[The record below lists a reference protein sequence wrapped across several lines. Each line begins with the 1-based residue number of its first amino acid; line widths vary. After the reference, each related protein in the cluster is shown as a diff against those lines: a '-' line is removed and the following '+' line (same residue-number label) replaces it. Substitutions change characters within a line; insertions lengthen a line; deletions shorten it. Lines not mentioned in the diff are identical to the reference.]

1 MPEGSTNLIK
11 PEDLMTAA
19 KFKYKENQRFLSRMK
34 SVNPKELD
42 KIVHQF
48 HEEVFSYT
56 DCLTCA
62 NCCKTISPAMRER
75 DVERIASALLL
86 KPVEVVS
93 KYMQLDADG
102 DYVFVSSPCPFLEP
116 DNRCKVYN
124 DRPKACRE
132 YPHTDRRKFY
142 QLLDLTLKNTAVC
155 PAVFA
160 IVEKM
165 KSTIGK

>member
-1 MPEGSTNLIK
+1 MPAGSTDLIK
-11 PEDLMTAA
+11 PEDLKTAA
-19 KFKYKENQRFLSRMK
+19 KIKLKENQRFLNRMK

-42 KIVHQF
+42 NVVHLL

-56 DCLTCA
+56 DCLVCA

-75 DVERIASALLL
+75 DVERIASALRL
-86 KPVEVVS
+86 KSSEVVS
-93 KYMQLDADG
+93 KYMHLDADG
-102 DYVFVSSPCPFLEP
+102 DYVFVFTPCPFLEP
-116 DNRCKVYN
+116 DNRCKVY
-124 DRPKACRE
+124 DHRPKACRE

-142 QLLDLTLKNTAVC
+142 QLLALILKNSAVC

-165 KSTIGK
+165 KNSIE